1 MVAGGLLVAAISP
14 KRHVLWVL
22 WGFAISCL
30 SLALT
35 ALTPAQMFP
44 VAVAM
49 WAVSGVTYIAGNAPF
64 TALLQSIVP
73 NHLQGRVL
81 SLLAT
86 IMGLASP
93 IGLAIATPLGEW
105 IGVRWLFVTLG
116 LLGAVV
122 SLLGFTSPILRRMNQ
137 HGQRR

>member
-105 IGVRWLFVTLG
+105 IASDGSSSRWGYWVRSSRYW
-116 LLGAVV
+116 A
-122 SLLGFTSPILRRMNQ
+122 SPRRFC
-137 HGQRR
+137 GE